1 MKEKSL
7 LKGRGRE
14 NGVGRTERR
23 RERKKKGGGEEGEG
37 KEGGEDEEGEQ
48 EEEEGEEEEFRTVTA
63 MIEQPGPCCTFT
75 IPASKE
81 MLFHFAVTETKAQ
94 RGKEFDSR
102 WPSEDVVLLETHQRC
117 LVPSSGLPQL
127 PHEPQLIP

>member
-1 MKEKSL
+1 MRKRK
-7 LKGRGRE
+7 R
-14 NGVGRTERR
+14 ERR
-23 RERKKKGGGEEGEG
+23 GKRREGGKEEGKE
-37 KEGGEDEEGEQ
+37 EGGEDEEGEQ
-48 EEEEGEEEEFRTVTA
+48 EEEEGGEEEFRIVTA

-94 RGKEFDSR
+94 RGKEVYSR
-102 WPSEDVVLLETHQRC
+102 WPSEEVVLLETHQRN

-127 PHEPQLIP
+127 PHKPQLIP